1 MNWVNA
7 VLTDSDE
14 PFNFDHFA
22 FRFETKNPND
32 LINFTFSSI
41 NEKEELIEFTGTKKI
56 TAIKL
61 SNSNFRMIKT
71 IRNGQKNQSLN
82 TQYESIVKDL
92 KKDTFRL

>member
-1 MNWVNA
+1 MHLEQWKNCKKLKGDLNWVNA

-41 NEKEELIEFTGTKKI
+41 NEKEELIEFTGTKK
-56 TAIKL
+56 K
-61 SNSNFRMIKT
+61 S
-71 IRNGQKNQSLN
+71 
-82 TQYESIVKDL
+82 
-92 KKDTFRL
+92 